1 MTEKRSEAYLAGYF
15 FGREGRRTKRRFD
28 AVGVELK
35 AYAEGIVDGRRTAR
49 AAEEWRKAIEHERIS
64 PRRAERLSRQFGD
77 GGKGVC
83 PSGSASSLLRAAI
96 LFAVARN
103 RPTASP
109 TRHPAEAH
117 IVEREVRR
125 YEAEYVNGLWH
136 WDCHHGSRKGLCQSN
151 GGSSACGI

>member
-15 FGREGRRTKRRFD
+15 FGREGRRTNRRFD

-83 PSGSASSLLRAAI
+83 PSGSASSLLRADDPFCGCPQSQYGLSNKTSGRGAHRRARGPP
-96 LFAVARN
+96 LRGRVRQRSVALGL
-103 RPTASP
+103 SP
-109 TRHPAEAH
+109 RLAQGALSEQ
-117 IVEREVRR
+117 RR
-125 YEAEYVNGLWH
+125 VVSL
-136 WDCHHGSRKGLCQSN
+136 
-151 GGSSACGI
+151 